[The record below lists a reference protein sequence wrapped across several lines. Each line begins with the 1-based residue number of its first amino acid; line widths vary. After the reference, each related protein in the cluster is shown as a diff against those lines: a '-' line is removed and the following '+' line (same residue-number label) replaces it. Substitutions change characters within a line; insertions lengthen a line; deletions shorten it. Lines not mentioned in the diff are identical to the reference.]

1 MYKIAIKVM
10 YRDMDVSQT
19 RNHNHLNILI
29 LGCKLPATV
38 NTVCLTYMDH
48 GTRTGNV

>member
-19 RNHNHLNILI
+19 RNHNHILI
-29 LGCKLPATV
+29 LGCKLPAPV